1 MYIGKESGVKAVE
14 NKITLK
20 VDGMMCQH
28 CVAHVRKALENVEGV
43 KAAEVD
49 LDKKS
54 AVVSFEGNVR
64 ADVLIEVVKAAGYE
78 AEKEL

>member
-64 ADVLIEVVKAAGYE
+64 ADVLIEAVKAAGYE
-78 AEKEL
+78 AEKES